1 MIYDLFGALLEP
13 HRESTFT
20 LYESKAVI
28 RESDFDAVPT
38 RWPHRSILTIGVKNY
53 VTLAGAQKMREELTH
68 LLQERQSV
76 LSAFGTASEKAMHRP
91 PHAIRKG

>member
-1 MIYDLFGALLEP
+1 MASPVHLDNRDEELRNFSGSA
-13 HRESTFT
+13 
-20 LYESKAVI
+20 
-28 RESDFDAVPT
+28 
-38 RWPHRSILTIGVKNY
+38 
-53 VTLAGAQKMREELTH
+53 KMREELTH